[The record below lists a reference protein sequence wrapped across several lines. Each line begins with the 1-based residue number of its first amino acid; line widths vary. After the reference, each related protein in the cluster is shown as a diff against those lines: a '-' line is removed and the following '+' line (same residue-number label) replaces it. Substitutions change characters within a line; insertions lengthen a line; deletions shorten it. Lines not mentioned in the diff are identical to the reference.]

1 MTTTH
6 FRALVLFSVATS
18 LAGGFIDA
26 LFPSLLP
33 ESLSEAWD
41 KDPPCNPLL
50 ENLWLLAAVLVPWL
64 VASIVSTIGLFFFWY
79 WVRPFAL
86 VTAILGLAVSPLF
99 GPELSSGWSSALLE
113 ASFLAWGA
121 VLALAYYSPLS
132 QSFVRAEDSGVR

>member
-1 MTTTH
+1 
-6 FRALVLFSVATS
+6 
-18 LAGGFIDA
+18 
-26 LFPSLLP
+26 
-33 ESLSEAWD
+33 
-41 KDPPCNPLL
+41 
-50 ENLWLLAAVLVPWL
+50 LAAVLVPWL